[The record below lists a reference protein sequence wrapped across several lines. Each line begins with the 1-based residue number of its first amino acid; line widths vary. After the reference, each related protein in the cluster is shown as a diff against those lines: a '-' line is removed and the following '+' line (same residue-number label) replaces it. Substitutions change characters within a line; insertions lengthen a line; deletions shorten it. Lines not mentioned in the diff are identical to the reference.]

1 MARPLMPLRSS
12 GIPRTCN
19 VIAGALAVCPTR
31 IPARPRAILS
41 ARQRKPFAGGTAI
54 SDRPPTEPDFAQR
67 VAAVDEEAAIG
78 SQRTC
83 DPTERLLLELAVAS
97 VERPDACGEGEV
109 ERLFTGLELEVFDGD
124 ATKAEA
130 ARSDLR
136 RARCLSL
143 CYGPGGSIASTWPS
157 PTRRAIS
164 RAAAPGPQPIS
175 RTRIPGRRGRA
186 STRLASRGDSFAMVR
201 C

>member
-41 ARQRKPFAGGTAI
+41 ARQRKPLAGGTAI

-83 DPTERLLLELAVAS
+83 DPTERLLLELGVAS

-143 CYGPGGSIASTWPS
+143 CYGPGGSVDRQHVAVANTSS
-157 PTRRAIS
+157 DLAGGR
-164 RAAAPGPQPIS
+164 PGPAADLEDPDSGPQ
-175 RTRIPGRRGRA
+175 REGVHQTGE
-186 STRLASRGDSFAMVR
+186 SRG
-201 C
+201 